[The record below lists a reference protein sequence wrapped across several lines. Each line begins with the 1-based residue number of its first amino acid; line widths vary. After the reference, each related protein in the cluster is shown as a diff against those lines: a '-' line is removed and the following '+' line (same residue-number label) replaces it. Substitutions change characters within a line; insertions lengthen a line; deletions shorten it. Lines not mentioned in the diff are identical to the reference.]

1 MARKPGSMYRR
12 LKGQAFTRR
21 QFTGG
26 VPNNRIMKFHLGNR
40 KAGEAKDFEIELTL
54 SADESCQIR
63 HTALEAARVISNST
77 CSSWSRASVTKAIS
91 RAACTWKARS

>member
-40 KAGEAKDFEIELTL
+40 KAGEAKEIGRALTL
-54 SADESCQIR
+54 SAD
-63 HTALEAARVISNST
+63 
-77 CSSWSRASVTKAIS
+77 
-91 RAACTWKARS
+91 